1 MFGSTLSSSFS
12 RLLGLP
18 PPPRGVRR
26 PKEPTVQALRN
37 LTPTLHRAAHGD
49 LTDNRRCEIRR
60 AIRLGCRARK
70 VGSVGLV
77 GDRTLDLSPQGML
90 LLSDERIEPGT
101 ELAVSFF
108 ATDLPIWFDTRAT
121 VARVVQGR
129 RPGDPA
135 RALGLVFRSLPAVSR
150 LILRGHLRRY
160 PATMPSR
167 APAVDFD
174 GGQVDYARIVKEI
187 YYGR

>member
-1 MFGSTLSSSFS
+1 M
-12 RLLGLP
+12 
-18 PPPRGVRR
+18 
-26 PKEPTVQALRN
+26 QALRN